1 MSGTDPKGKW
11 FGKKGEPT
19 EHFSPDGASGE
30 NPGQPL
36 PSNLPKIPG
45 ITLHYE
51 IARGGMG
58 VVYSGRQ
65 DFLDR
70 RVAVKF
76 LSMDL
81 GGASFAQRFQ
91 REAKILAGISHPN
104 IVGCHMADT
113 TPEGQSY
120 LVMEF
125 CDGPNLKAWVG
136 DNGPIS
142 PMASLRL
149 IRASGQALAHA
160 YQSNIIH
167 RDIKP
172 ENILLE
178 TVTST
183 SLDIK
188 FPFTPKIVDLGL
200 ARMAHEQVGEGLTSP
215 GSVMGTPSTMSPEQF
230 DDPDS
235 VDFRSDIYGLGCCLY
250 EMLVGKPA
258 FRGTK
263 LTDIVVRKRC
273 EDAPNPC
280 DEVPSIP
287 AAVGAFT
294 QRLLACNRDD
304 RPATYKELDREA
316 EDLMKVLV
324 TSRGAGAAPAASG
337 TQTSGPDAMD
347 RTIPSRPGAPGGGT
361 SDQTVAG
368 GAAPDHTLPAGTR
381 PQGTGTRPMQ
391 PKPQPSET
399 APGML
404 NTGELDFL
412 SAESGG
418 DSGNEPPAFREPGFS
433 DTSPTNPSAGG
444 GTGSKKGLYIG
455 VGIAAAAALALGIS
469 FGMGGETDPDNGG
482 GSNANNEANN
492 NTGPN
497 AVPKVAQIR
506 LLIGGKEAEQ
516 AVVDLGSEFELV
528 VDATD
533 VEGDEIMY
541 EWAWPLRSVSALS
554 PSDSERV
561 KLRIDDGLPG
571 VEHIVSLEVRD
582 ASTPFPVKR
591 DFRVTVGNCKSTMPL
606 IGFNTTSDWQ
616 RVSGKWRPH
625 SDPANPVNSGAAGR
639 APTDLKMAV
648 KEPALLTTRL
658 GSDAYW
664 HWEGSLAANT
674 MGAPEGKS
682 PVGMGYIAIQV
693 GSKGYAVRFDIVD
706 YEEETKEGTKW
717 RASLQERVPGGN
729 DWRMHE
735 SQAEVSWD
743 QAKFD
748 DDDKRV
754 WFSLRRQANQL
765 ILELGK
771 FHQAKPVAGKDL
783 EPPVIDKQPPVTIDL
798 TEEDCAKMSAE
809 GELHLK
815 VIEGRCM
822 FRAVKR

>member
-11 FGKKGEPT
+11 FGKKGDPT
-19 EHFSPDGASGE
+19 EHFSPDGAGPE
-30 NPGQPL
+30 GQGQNL
-36 PSNLPKIPG
+36 PADLPKIPG

-76 LSMDL
+76 LSVDL

-125 CDGPNLKAWVG
+125 CDGPNLKAWIG
-136 DNGPIS
+136 DNGPIA
-142 PMASLRL
+142 PMAALRL

-200 ARMAHEQVGEGLTSP
+200 ARMAHEQAGEGLTSP

-250 EMLVGKPA
+250 EMLVGQPA

-273 EDAPNPC
+273 SDAPNPC
-280 DEVPSIP
+280 EEAPQIP
-287 AAVGAFT
+287 PVVGAFT
-294 QRLLACNRDD
+294 QRLLACDRED
-304 RPATYKELDREA
+304 RPLTYKEFDREI
-316 EDLMKVLV
+316 EDVMKVLV
-324 TSRGAGAAPAASG
+324 TSRGAGAAPSAA
-337 TQTSGPDAMD
+337 TPDAMD
-347 RTIPSRPGAPGGGT
+347 RTIPSRPGAMGGT
-361 SDQTVAG
+361 SSNQTVPG

-381 PQGTGTRPMQ
+381 PLSTGTRPIQ
-391 PKPQPSET
+391 QQPQPGDN

-412 SAESGG
+412 SADSGG
-418 DSGNEPPAFREPGFS
+418 DAGNEPPSFREPGFS

-444 GTGSKKGLYIG
+444 GTNSKKGLYIG
-455 VGIAAAAALALGIS
+455 VGIAAAVALAVGIT
-469 FGMGGETDPDNGG
+469 FGMGGGADPSDTGG
-482 GSNANNEANN
+482 NNSNSEANK
-492 NTGPN
+492 NTSAN
-497 AVPKVAQIR
+497 AVPKVAQLK
-506 LLIGGKEAEQ
+506 LLIGGKETGQ
-516 AVVDLGSEFELV
+516 AVVDLGGDFELAV
-528 VDATD
+528 EATD
-533 VEGDEIMY
+533 AEGDEIIY
-541 EWAWPLRSVSALS
+541 QWSWPLGAISQLS
-554 PSDSERV
+554 PSNSAKV

-571 VEHIVSLEVRD
+571 VEHTVHLEVRD
-582 ASTPFPVKR
+582 ASAQFPVKR
-591 DFRVTVGNCKSTMPL
+591 DYKITVGKCKEQMPL
-606 IGFNTTSDWQ
+606 IGFGATGAWDQ
-616 RVSGKWRPH
+616 VSGRWASKM
-625 SDPANPVNSGAAGR
+625 DIANPANAGAAGR
-639 APTDLKMAV
+639 AHRGKA
-648 KEPALLTTRL
+648 ALMKTKLD
-658 GSDAYW
+658 SDAYW
-664 HWEGSLAANT
+664 EWEGTLEPTAEADGEAT
-674 MGAPEGKS
+674 GILGLRF
-682 PVGMGYIAIQV
+682 
-693 GSKGYAVRFDIVD
+693 GSKGYAVRCMRTND
-706 YEEETKEGTKW
+706 ETAWNVATLET
-717 RASLQERVPGGN
+717 VPGSDEWRPHTAGVSV
-729 DWRMHE
+729 DWVQPKTSDATSR
-735 SQAEVSWD
+735 A
-743 QAKFD
+743 
-748 DDDKRV
+748 
-754 WFSLRRQANQL
+754 WFSVRRLANQL
-765 ILELGK
+765 IIEIGE
-771 FHQAKPVAGKDL
+771 FAQPAPEPGKDL
-783 EPPVIDKQPPVTIDL
+783 EQPTIVKQQPVTIDL
-798 TEEDCAKMSAE
+798 SDEDCATLGAT
-809 GELHLK
+809 GELLLIVPK
-815 VIEGRCM
+815 ARCVYRV
-822 FRAVKR
+822 FKR